1 MSKKSQTFHTSI
13 DIPAGTRAEIID
25 LCNQQLA
32 DTADLQSQTKQAH
45 WNVKGP
51 EFIALH
57 KLYDDLAEEV
67 EGYVDE
73 IAERV
78 TQLGGFAMGTARMA
92 AANSRLPEFP
102 LDATDGL
109 DTVKALVERY
119 AAYAAS
125 TRAAIDES
133 DKLGDKSTADLFTEV
148 SRGIDKALWF
158 LEAHLQK

>member
-1 MSKKSQTFHTSI
+1 MASKETRFKTSI
-13 DIPAGTRAEIID
+13 DIPVGTREEMID

-32 DTADLQSQTKQAH
+32 DTADLQSQIKQAH

-51 EFIALH
+51 QFIALH
-57 KLYDDLAEEV
+57 ELYDTLAEEV

-78 TQLGGFAMGTARMA
+78 TQLGGYAMGTARMA
-92 AANSRLPEFP
+92 AKNSRLPEFP
-102 LDATDGL
+102 TDATEGI

-125 TRAAIDES
+125 TRAAIDEA
-133 DKLGDKSTADLFTEV
+133 DKSGDIATSDMFTEI
-148 SRGIDKALWF
+148 SRGIDKGLWF

>member
-1 MSKKSQTFHTSI
+1 MTTKTPTFKTSI
-13 DIPAGTRAEIID
+13 DLPAGTRAEIID

-32 DTADLQSQTKQAH
+32 DTADLQSQIKQAH
-45 WNVKGP
+45 WNIKGP

-57 KLYDDLAEEV
+57 ELYDQLAEEV

-78 TQLGGFAMGTARMA
+78 TQLGGYAMGTARMA

-102 LDATDGL
+102 IDATAGL
-109 DTVKALVERY
+109 DTVRALVERY

-125 TRAAIDES
+125 TRAAIGES
-133 DKLGDKSTADLFTEV
+133 DKSGDAATADLFTEV
-148 SRGIDKALWF
+148 SRGIDKGLWF

>member
-1 MSKKSQTFHTSI
+1 MAKKAQTFHTSI
-13 DIPAGTRAEIID
+13 DLPAGIRAEIID

-32 DTADLQSQTKQAH
+32 DTSDLHSQTKQAH

-51 EFIALH
+51 QFIALH
-57 KLYDDLAEEV
+57 ELYDELAALLL
-67 EGYVDE
+67 GYVDE

-78 TQLGGFAMGTARMA
+78 TQLGGYAMGTARMA

-102 LDATDGL
+102 TDATDSM
-109 DTVKALVERY
+109 DTVRALVERY
-119 AAYAAS
+119 AACAAT

-133 DKLGDKSTADLFTEV
+133 DKAGDMDTADLLTEV
-148 SRGIDKALWF
+148 SRGLDKSLWF

>member
-1 MSKKSQTFHTSI
+1 MATRQPTFKTSI
-13 DIPAGTRAEIID
+13 DLPAGTRSEMID

-32 DTADLQSQTKQAH
+32 DTADLQSQIKQAH

-57 KLYDDLAEEV
+57 ELYDELAEEV
-67 EGYVDE
+67 EGYVDL
-73 IAERV
+73 IAERA
-78 TQLGGFAMGTARMA
+78 TQLGGYAMGTARMA

-102 LDATDGL
+102 LDVTQGL

-125 TRAAIDES
+125 SRAAIDES
-133 DKLGDKSTADLFTEV
+133 DKSGDKDTADLFTEV
-148 SRGIDKALWF
+148 SRGIDKGLWF
-158 LEAHLQK
+158 LEAHLQ

>member
-1 MSKKSQTFHTSI
+1 MAKAPTFKTSI
-13 DIPAGTRAEIID
+13 DLPAGTRTEIID

-32 DTADLQSQTKQAH
+32 DTADLQSQIKQAH
-45 WNVKGP
+45 WNIKGP

-57 KLYDDLAEEV
+57 ELYDQLAEEV
-67 EGYVDE
+67 EGYVDL

-78 TQLGGFAMGTARMA
+78 TQLGGYAMGTARMA

-102 LDATDGL
+102 LDAIQGL

-125 TRAAIDES
+125 TRGAIDES
-133 DKLGDKSTADLFTEV
+133 DKSGDLTTADLFTEV
-148 SRGIDKALWF
+148 SRGVDKGLWF
-158 LEAHLQK
+158 LEAHLQ